1 VCEVNAALAHHGNQI
16 AIAQLEAQIP
26 PHTQHHDLLV
36 KMPTLEQLLDRY
48 ESWHPSIIV
57 DTGCRLHQSPLP
69 AELNA
74 PKFLAS
80 PVHCEYGLLFD
91 PAEGT
96 QLEETCVWQ

>member
-1 VCEVNAALAHHGNQI
+1 
-16 AIAQLEAQIP
+16 
-26 PHTQHHDLLV
+26 
-36 KMPTLEQLLDRY
+36 
-48 ESWHPSIIV
+48 
-57 DTGCRLHQSPLP
+57 LHQSPLP